1 MNRGFNTIVS
11 GLNAARTGLY
21 VTGHNMANTGTVGY
35 VRQQALTH
43 DFLYQSISAG
53 KQIGLGADVTA
64 IRQIRNEYLDISYRT
79 EVGRANF
86 YNIQYAVGNEIE
98 TILGELESTYRS
110 QTVLQDMKDA
120 LSELSTYPSGLE
132 TRGNFVST
140 ATSFITKMNNIYT
153 RLRNEQYN
161 LNEDIKDAVKVINQ
175 LTTKINELNIKIANS
190 EASGQRANDFRDER
204 NNAIDELAKYIK
216 IEYKEN
222 AKGIVEIT
230 TNGQEL
236 VVNGFVNH
244 IGLRYTAANSSF
256 VEPVFTTKSEILD
269 YDHTYEN
276 AKSVFN
282 FTGIVGSE
290 YGNDYGQLYSLLCAR
305 GLLPVN
311 YNTMNSENPYS
322 FNPNWAYNNKDNV
335 PVITS
340 IPGFSPSATAP
351 NLADYTNYSDFI
363 NDYNAYMTELETY
376 LTDVK
381 ADPNYISLDANDP
394 EKIAFD
400 KFYAAFEEEKA
411 HALTEN
417 KVSAYVNAM
426 NYAYPPMA
434 AINNIGSSLDIL
446 DLSTLPSPAYD
457 TLKGEIEAA
466 KAAITTS
473 MPDSADYPKGVYD
486 PNYIQD
492 CQDYIKN
499 ELMPYIEKMEAL
511 FNAPGIEGDWEDYN
525 KELANLKI
533 FKENVVA
540 FNSDLNRLSGELA
553 NGPVNKRIADFNAT
567 QCTIPRTLRQLD
579 LFFNYTVKLI
589 NEELSKGYDL
599 YGNQSQTKIFTTI
612 DGSSVFTLGNVQI
625 NPDIVSPEGYNLL
638 CLGDGS
644 GIDSDKYIVSL
655 IDKWSME
662 GLSIDGSYKMNI
674 EEAYRYVVNDIGVRA
689 NKSLSFLNSQT
700 GLVENIDSKRSQ
712 VSGVSLDEEMK
723 NMMIYQHAF
732 NAASRVINVIDSM
745 IDKLVNG
752 TGRVGL

>member
-1 MNRGFNTIVS
+1 MNRGLNTIVS
-11 GLNAARTGLY
+11 GLNAARAGLY

-53 KQIGLGADVTA
+53 KQVGLGTDVTA

-86 YNIQYAVGNEIE
+86 YNVQYSVGNEIE
-98 TILGELESTYRS
+98 TIIGELESAYRS
-110 QTVLQDMKDA
+110 QTVLQDMKNA
-120 LSELSTYPSGLE
+120 LTELSTYPSGLE

-140 ATSFITKMNNIYT
+140 ASSFITKMNNIYT

-161 LNEDIKDAVKVINQ
+161 LNSDIQNAVTVINQ
-175 LTTKINELNIKIANS
+175 LTTKINELNMKIANS

-204 NNAIDELAKYIK
+204 NNAIDELAKYMK

-222 AKGIVEIT
+222 AKGMIEIT

-256 VEPVFTTKSEILD
+256 VEPVFTTKSEILP
-269 YDHTYEN
+269 YDPTYDN

-282 FTGIVGSE
+282 FTGTVGSE

-305 GLLPVN
+305 GLFPVN
-311 YNTMNSENPYS
+311 YNTMNGGNPVTFDPS
-322 FNPNWAYNNKDNV
+322 WLSSALPTLAGASSA
-335 PVITS
+335 I
-340 IPGFSPSATAP
+340 IPPSPFTGGINDS
-351 NLADYTNYSDFI
+351 NFI
-363 NDYNAYMTELETY
+363 NDYKAYLSDLKTY
-376 LTDVK
+376 LDALK
-381 ADPNYISLDANDP
+381 ADPVYGLDPAETAALDSYYDDFTKHRNQLLAYENSL
-394 EKIAFD
+394 I
-400 KFYAAFEEEKA
+400 
-411 HALTEN
+411 
-417 KVSAYVNAM
+417 
-426 NYAYPPMA
+426 YAYPPA
-434 AINNIGSSLDIL
+434 VAVNNIGNTLDIL
-446 DLSTLPSPAYD
+446 DLSKLPSPAYD
-457 TLKGEIEAA
+457 TLKGEIAAA
-466 KAAITTS
+466 KAAITAS
-473 MPDSADYPKGVYD
+473 MPEPADYEKGVYD
-486 PNYIQD
+486 ANYIQD
-492 CQDYIKN
+492 CHDYIKN
-499 ELMPYIEKMEAL
+499 KLMPYIEKMEEL
-511 FNAPGIEGDWEDYN
+511 FSQPGIEGAWDDYN
-525 KELANLKI
+525 KEIANLKI
-533 FKENVVA
+533 FKNNVTA
-540 FNSDLNRLSGELA
+540 FNSDLNRLSIALA
-553 NGPVNKRIADFNAT
+553 NEPINKRVADFNAT

-579 LFFNYTVKLI
+579 LFFNYTVNLI
-589 NEELSKGYDL
+589 NTEFSKGYDL
-599 YGNQSQTKIFTTI
+599 YGNQSQTKIFTTK
-612 DGSSVFTLGNVQI
+612 DGSSAFTLGNVQI
-625 NPDIVSPEGYNLL
+625 NPDIVSPKGYNLL

-655 IDKWSME
+655 IDKWSQE

-674 EEAYRYVVNDIGVRA
+674 EEAYRYVVNDIGVRT

-745 IDKLVNG
+745 IDKIVNG